1 MKYQKL
7 LSGFETQ
14 LDALES
20 GSEDILFKAES
31 GIVLVERAIRKLQ
44 TEIVNK
50 TFGSQEDEIYFFK
63 HIKPQI
69 FSKLIYYVKLFNIES
84 KRPRGNESAQVKYLQ
99 HQIGK
104 LQIFFNDNLEFY
116 NYYRRGAMSLDKQ
129 YFIRG
134 KRDLRLPLESFHFLI
149 DEQFSTCHDGT
160 VATIM
165 AYDML
170 IVYLRREVDNLNNTA
185 IESPKSTPMEK
196 PSKLFWTG
204 SKTDLIEL
212 LYALQSSGSINSG
225 TTDIKELASHFE
237 HFYNIDLG
245 NYYHTFIEIR
255 SRKNSRTKFLDRLIK
270 MLNQR
275 MESLDE

>member
-7 LSGFETQ
+7 LTEFEAQ
-14 LDALES
+14 LDKLEN
-20 GSEDILFKAES
+20 GQGDILFKAET
-31 GIVLVERAIRKLQ
+31 GIVQVEKYIRKLHMGI
-44 TEIVNK
+44 EKK
-50 TFGSQEDEIYFFK
+50 TFTTQEDEIYFFK
-63 HIKPQI
+63 HVKPQI
-69 FSKLIYYVKLFNIES
+69 FSKLIYYGKLFTIES
-84 KRPRGNESAQVKYLQ
+84 KRPRGNNTSQIKYLK
-99 HQIGK
+99 HQIDK

-116 NYYRRGAMSLDKQ
+116 NYYRRGAMSLDEH

-134 KRDLRLPLESFHFLI
+134 NRDLRLPLESFHFFI
-149 DEQFSTCHDGT
+149 DDQFSTCQDGT

-170 IVYLRREVDNLNNTA
+170 IVYLQREVDHLDKI
-185 IESPKSTPMEK
+185 IETPENMPMQK

-212 LYALQSSGSINSG
+212 LYALHVSNSINSG
-225 TTDIKELASHFE
+225 TVDIKELASHFE
-237 HFYNIDLG
+237 HFYNVDLG

-255 SRKNSRTKFLDRLIK
+255 SRKTSRTKFLDKLIE